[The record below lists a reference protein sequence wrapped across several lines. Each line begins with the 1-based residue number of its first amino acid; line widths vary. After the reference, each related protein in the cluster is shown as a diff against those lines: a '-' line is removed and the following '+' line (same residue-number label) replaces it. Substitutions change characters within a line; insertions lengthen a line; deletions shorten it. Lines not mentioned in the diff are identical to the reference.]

1 MEYLITFLEGVIS
14 FISPCVLPML
24 PVYLSYFAG
33 ESGAE
38 DQEKS
43 GKGRG
48 FFAAL
53 MFVAGFTIVFCLMG
67 LFAGT
72 VGRFLIR
79 YQTVL
84 NIVTGCIVIFLGLVF
99 MNVIPLPL
107 FRGIRTRWKV
117 TGLFSAF
124 VFGLIFSVS
133 LTPCVGAF
141 LGSALMLASQRGS
154 MGKGILLLL
163 TYSLGMGLPFLLS
176 AILLEKLKDTFGF
189 IKRHYRVINLISG
202 GFLIVIGILMATG
215 LLGRFL
221 AFLSVR

>member
-1 MEYLITFLEGVIS
+1 MEYLITFLEGIIS
-14 FISPCVLPML
+14 FISPCMLPML
-24 PVYLSYFAG
+24 PIYLSYFAG
-33 ESGAE
+33 DSGAE
-38 DQEKS
+38 DREKT

-53 MFVAGFTIVFCLMG
+53 CFVLGFTLVFCLMG
-67 LFAGT
+67 LFAGSI
-72 VGRFLIR
+72 GRFLIR
-79 YQTVL
+79 YQTAL

-99 MNVIPLPL
+99 MNVIPLPFL
-107 FRGIRTRWKV
+107 RGIRMRWKV

-141 LGSALMLASQRGS
+141 LGSALMLASQRAS
-154 MGKGILLLL
+154 MLKGMLLLL

-176 AILLEKLKDTFGF
+176 ALLLEKLKDTFGF
-189 IKRHYRVINLISG
+189 IKKHYNVINMVCG
-202 GFLIVIGILMATG
+202 GFLILVGILMATG

-221 AFLSVR
+221 AFLSV